1 MFHYIAREAYRA
13 VRKKYSLYYI
23 LGIFVICLLA
33 NIAMACFRSIY
44 GMNDGSFTY
53 NLIIF
58 AEGAFIVPYYSC
70 IFLSDMVFG
79 GEYPNPHIKD
89 SVTNKLKRW
98 QLYIGKLCATV
109 LVGIAMFFVSFIIM
123 LLVTMLFGIGDS
135 GSVSMDTILD
145 FLQKAL
151 VAFPLWLAGISI
163 GQMYLFAAKRKRNA
177 FIFYFLT
184 VLVIPRLI
192 TLLASEKIHLFPFT
206 KIMDILI
213 TPQFQALQF
222 YFTMNPLKC
231 AILGIVYS
239 VIASAIGLTAFY
251 KH

>member
-13 VRKKYSLYYI
+13 VRKKYSLFYI

-79 GEYPNPHIKD
+79 REYPNPHIKD
-89 SVTNKLKRW
+89 AVTYKMKRW

-109 LVGIAMFFVSFIIM
+109 LVGIAMFVASFIVM
-123 LLVTMLFGIGDS
+123 LLTTLLFGIADS
-135 GSVSMDTILD
+135 GTVGLDTIKD
-145 FLQKAL
+145 FMTKAL
-151 VAFPLWLAGISI
+151 VAFPLWTAGISI
-163 GQMYLFAAKRKRNA
+163 GQMFLFISKRKRDA
-177 FIFYFLT
+177 FIFFFLT

-206 KIMDILI
+206 KLMDIII

-231 AILGIVYS
+231 AILGIVYTLIS
-239 VIASAIGLTAFY
+239 SAIGLMAFY
-251 KH
+251 KR